1 MLARGSLARRPGFF
15 GSTHTIHLLDNVG
28 NPPLPLRPVLDS
40 RISRTTIEI
49 KECVSGEEYALM
61 RKLSKTC
68 NSGLLVESTFQ
79 QLQTT
84 SIMTLI
90 VVIHREI
97 MSTYVPSQKVKYL
110 KGHYGLVESKVI
122 GFQGESSG
130 LRQRLDQIS
139 PWTRWT
145 YMGSTATLVVRIV

>member
-1 MLARGSLARRPGFF
+1 MPSTTVDLHVREVGYSLPVEVVHMSTQPPFERQSKKNNYIPALARAKKDCDKVLARGSLARGSRFF

-28 NPPLPLRPVLDS
+28 NLPLPLRPVLDS

-49 KECVSGEEYALM
+49 KECVSGEEYALT

-68 NSGLLVESTFQ
+68 NSGFLVESTFQ
-79 QLQTT
+79 QLQAT

-97 MSTYVPSQKVKYL
+97 MSTYVPS
-110 KGHYGLVESKVI
+110 
-122 GFQGESSG
+122 
-130 LRQRLDQIS
+130 
-139 PWTRWT
+139 
-145 YMGSTATLVVRIV
+145 